1 MGIMAMVPAVFFIA
15 GIGAILV
22 SGGATMYMMV
32 GDALVALAGLSFVK
46 LSG

>member
-1 MGIMAMVPAVFFIA
+1 MTIVPAVFFIA
-15 GIGAILV
+15 GIGGILV

-46 LSG
+46 FSS